1 MGLGPA
7 DIVALRIRLS
17 AALATRDLQL
27 CLPELLPETG
37 ISISEPIPCW
47 FCRNP
52 AFMVADQIV
61 MTSYKG
67 RTKAKTIGHHV
78 EMIRGG
84 GWLRLAFHPDKNL

>member
-1 MGLGPA
+1 MSTG
-7 DIVALRIRLS
+7 VV
-17 AALATRDLQL
+17 TRDGDIHFRANPLL
-27 CLPELLPETG
+27 VLPAL
-37 ISISEPIPCW
+37 
-47 FCRNP
+47 
-52 AFMVADQIV
+52 MVADQIV